1 MGRLEKELSAVS
13 VDRWFRHLQSSE
25 IKDNALIV
33 DVPDDFF
40 KKWIVDH
47 YMGHLA
53 TALESTGSPV
63 DRFEFKINPRKSP
76 VSVESRP
83 APSLKQ
89 STPRSDHD
97 LNLRYTFDE
106 FVIGP
111 SNRFAHAASLA
122 VSEEPAKAYNPLF
135 IYGPVGLGKTHLM
148 QAIGHEIKKKQR
160 QCTVLYLTSERFT
173 NELIN
178 SIQNRTTLRFREKF
192 RNVDILLID
201 DIHFIGGK
209 EATQEE
215 FFHTFNS
222 LYDSHKQIVISS
234 DRPPKEI
241 NHLEERLVSRF
252 EWGLVTDIQ
261 PADFETRAAILRKK
275 AQRENITIPDS
286 VTFFIAEKV
295 HSNIRELEGALNR
308 VVAYSHFTGNA
319 ISDSLVREALKN
331 FIQES
336 ERKISIHLI
345 QKRVAEHFNIRVSDL
360 TAKTRTKNIVLPR
373 QVAMFLSRELTTF
386 SLPEIGH
393 QFGGRD
399 HSTVL
404 HSCDKIRRA
413 VDKDVDLKGLIS
425 QIRKNVSN

>member
-1 MGRLEKELSAVS
+1 M
-13 VDRWFRHLQSSE
+13 
-25 IKDNALIV
+25 
-33 DVPDDFF
+33 
-40 KKWIVDH
+40 
-47 YMGHLA
+47 
-53 TALESTGSPV
+53 
-63 DRFEFKINPRKSP
+63 
-76 VSVESRP
+76 
-83 APSLKQ
+83 
-89 STPRSDHD
+89 
-97 LNLRYTFDE
+97 
-106 FVIGP
+106 
-111 SNRFAHAASLA
+111 
-122 VSEEPAKAYNPLF
+122 
-135 IYGPVGLGKTHLM
+135 
-148 QAIGHEIKKKQR
+148 
-160 QCTVLYLTSERFT
+160 
-173 NELIN
+173 
-178 SIQNRTTLRFREKF
+178 
-192 RNVDILLID
+192 
-201 DIHFIGGK
+201 
-209 EATQEE
+209 
-215 FFHTFNS
+215 
-222 LYDSHKQIVISS
+222 
-234 DRPPKEI
+234 
-241 NHLEERLVSRF
+241 
-252 EWGLVTDIQ
+252 VTDIQ

-308 VVAYSHFTGNA
+308 VVAYSHFTGSA

-404 HSCDKIRRA
+404 HSCAKIRIA